1 MVDVHVIAAALKD
14 LNNRLS
20 AVEHT
25 VNDVL
30 IKSLLEANDEYC
42 YEDGLDKFK
51 ATYGAKLDPLLT
63 RMKALY
69 GDDYDGYKDL
79 YDTMQGHLK
88 DDGFDEDAYVADQ
101 IAQVNAKL
109 DALVATSAPKAPDA
123 IVVEE
128 EAALPDDAELAKE
141 LKAAQ

>member
-1 MVDVHVIAAALKD
+1 MVDVHTIAAALKD

-20 AVEHT
+20 SVEHT

-30 IKSLLEANDEYC
+30 VKSLLEANDEYC
-42 YEDGLDKFK
+42 YQDGLDKFK
-51 ATYGAKLDPLLT
+51 AQYGSQLDPLLA

-88 DDGFDEDAYVADQ
+88 EDGFDEDKYVADQ
-101 IAQVNAKL
+101 ISQVNAKL
-109 DALVATSAPKAPDA
+109 DALVNASNKQPDA
-123 IVVEE
+123 VVIESS
-128 EAALPDDAELAKE
+128 EATLPDDAELAKE